1 MHLGLKLRIC
11 DPKTYIL
18 YRINQLGRSERNKS
32 DIRGLTHQFT
42 QNKKIHDLD
51 FFYYLITDSHA
62 FNFKK
67 DINNYSLRII

>member
-18 YRINQLGRSERNKS
+18 YRINQLGRSERNKR
-32 DIRGLTHQFT
+32 DIRGLTLQFT

-51 FFYYLITDSHA
+51 FF
-62 FNFKK
+62 
-67 DINNYSLRII
+67 INW